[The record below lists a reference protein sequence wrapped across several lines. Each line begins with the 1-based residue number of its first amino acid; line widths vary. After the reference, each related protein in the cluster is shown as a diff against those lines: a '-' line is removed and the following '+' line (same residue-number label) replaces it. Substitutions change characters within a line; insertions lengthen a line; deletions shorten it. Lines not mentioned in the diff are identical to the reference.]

1 MDEKRWPNA
10 LPYEPPA
17 PDPATRAFTQL
28 QGELALLRR
37 AVEHLATEKAEIEV
51 PDYSNTLAKIAKS
64 LIAIEGAS
72 ALQMTPEDFQ
82 TRIEAAAAL
91 ARREDQA
98 ALAAAKRDHVEAVR
112 SLRAT
117 IGTTATIDEQNRA
130 RWRWGGRGFV
140 AGCLLLAALPGFVA
154 RIAPTG
160 WHWPERLAARTV
172 REPTLWQAGTRIM
185 RADSPAA
192 WQSIDDAAEL
202 RRDNREAI
210 DACEQQAAKA
220 KQPVRCTIR
229 VRYRQP

>member
-1 MDEKRWPNA
+1 MDERPLPTR
-10 LPYEPPA
+10 LPYEPPEL
-17 PDPATRAFTQL
+17 DPATLAFSQL
-28 QGELALLRR
+28 RGELALLRR
-37 AVEHLATEKAEIEV
+37 AIEHLATEKAEIEI

-64 LIAIEGAS
+64 LIAIESAP
-72 ALQMTPEDFQ
+72 ALQMTPEDFGA
-82 TRIEAAAAL
+82 RIEAAAVM

-98 ALAAAKRDHVEAVR
+98 MLTEAKRELTENAR
-112 SLRAT
+112 TLGTT
-117 IGTTATIDEQNRA
+117 IGTAATIDEQNRA
-130 RWRWGGRGFV
+130 RWRWAGVGFA
-140 AGCLLLAALPGFVA
+140 AGCLLMAALPGFVA

-172 REPTLWQAGTRIM
+172 REPTLWEAGTRLM
-185 RADSPAA
+185 QGDSPAA
-192 WQSIDDAAEL
+192 WQSIDAAAEL